1 MVSHGSYNYGAKEMT
16 TEELEAQLDATN
28 HALEFA
34 LKRIEKI
41 SAERI
46 KEIEAHRQTTLKLVK
61 LQDVILRSVELRAK
75 QEHMSY
81 VEMLEKY
88 VLYLAE
94 MRDQVITERM
104 SSLSLRTGPLVG
116 NELPQYVVKNPH
128 ASQRS
133 APE

>member
-1 MVSHGSYNYGAKEMT
+1 MKATVSWEDNKMEFCRNAIATGGKLNSEQSRYLVT
-16 TEELEAQLDATN
+16 RLEATE

-61 LQDVILRSVELRAK
+61 LQ
-75 QEHMSY
+75 
-81 VEMLEKY
+81 
-88 VLYLAE
+88 
-94 MRDQVITERM
+94 
-104 SSLSLRTGPLVG
+104 
-116 NELPQYVVKNPH
+116 NPH

-133 APE
+133 APEQGNHV